1 MYEAGCLNREIT
13 KFLAR
18 QGHTDR
24 FMICDAGFA
33 IPDTVHTIDISI
45 SQNNPTVETTIK
57 EVLRNFSVEGI
68 IISDSMIT
76 SSPSKFDR
84 IKQLFGKD
92 IPCSSVSQD
101 KLRELSNSVKFII
114 RTGDFTAFSNI
125 LVVSGAGDRWF
136 IEKKSEI

>member
-57 EVLRNFSVEGI
+57 EVLKNFSVEEI